1 MVGKRR
7 RVNENNRA
15 VRDERR
21 DVSGVTW
28 RIIDAAQVR

>member
-1 MVGKRR
+1 MVGKRH
-7 RVNENNRA
+7 VDENNLA

-21 DVSGVTW
+21 DVSGITR

>member
-21 DVSGVTW
+21 DVSGVT
-28 RIIDAAQVR
+28 RNH